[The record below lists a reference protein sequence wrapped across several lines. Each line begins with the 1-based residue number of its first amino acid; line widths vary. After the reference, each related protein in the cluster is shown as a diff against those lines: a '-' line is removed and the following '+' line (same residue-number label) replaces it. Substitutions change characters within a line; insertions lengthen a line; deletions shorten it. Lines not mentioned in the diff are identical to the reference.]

1 MEQGGKKEKKE
12 KARPWEKEECGAIST
27 LKEEQGITYGET
39 VFVGFGERNF
49 VS

>member
-1 MEQGGKKEKKE
+1 MEQGGKKRKKG
-12 KARPWEKEECGAIST
+12 KSSPLGKKECGAISA